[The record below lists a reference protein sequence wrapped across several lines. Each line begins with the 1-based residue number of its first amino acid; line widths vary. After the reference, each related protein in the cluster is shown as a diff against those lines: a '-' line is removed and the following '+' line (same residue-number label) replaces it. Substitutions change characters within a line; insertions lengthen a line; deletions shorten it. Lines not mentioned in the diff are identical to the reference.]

1 MPTDNDKV
9 AEAEEDVCLS
19 AEEAKKMKICDKI
32 EELY

>member
-9 AEAEEDVCLS
+9 AEAEEDVWLS